1 MWKPTP
7 AEFDSFVLLPPNINQ
22 SINGLK
28 TDLSGKKKGLKK
40 YFCLSTNPLI
50 YYFKG
55 GLSFPFLPLKK

>member
-28 TDLSGKKKGLKK
+28 TDLSGKKKALKNI
-40 YFCLSTNPLI
+40 FVSPQI
-50 YYFKG
+50 P
-55 GLSFPFLPLKK
+55 SFTILKEAFPSPFFP